1 MFFRLVKEKRSIEM
15 SFLSIVLIKHIFEA
29 TFSNEV
35 ISPRNVVETFKY
47 KSKHEFFNCTVE
59 TSFEFISFVRDKND
73 LDTGDGPYFRTYS
86 EFIEFVL
93 SSTPSIG
100 KTFLGTVFF
109 RVESTY
115 SSLFN
120 FI

>member
-35 ISPRNVVETFKY
+35 ISPRNVETFKY

-109 RVESTY
+109 RIILV
-115 SSLFN
+115 SL
-120 FI
+120 

>member
-15 SFLSIVLIKHIFEA
+15 SSLSIVLIKRIFEA

-35 ISPRNVVETFKY
+35 ISPRNVETFKY

-109 RVESTY
+109 RIILV
-115 SSLFN
+115 SL
-120 FI
+120 